1 MGVTML
7 ALARFTLKGPY
18 QAAIVV
24 GLLAVLA
31 VFIPPM
37 ISNSVFGLLLASLCM
52 LLSCTLVGLIIL
64 TQGSVSGLKAIG
76 VSILGITLVAWV
88 LINAPELGLWTGL
101 VQWLPI
107 ILLTQTLRTS
117 KSLALTMLLGLLLG
131 AIGVAAQ
138 YLAWG
143 SLETE
148 MISQTLQRMG
158 QAEQQETQLVERN
171 IQLVRLFV
179 LAMVAMAYLLFMLI
193 VMIARWMQASL
204 AGSKGFGQEFRA
216 LSLGKPAAAIALGVM
231 LLSFWGQQTWL
242 SSLAFLV
249 VIAFMFQGVAVVH
262 SKIASRKQARLLFG
276 LFYTLLLVFP
286 QVVALTAIT
295 GVIDN
300 WLVFRKKSAKP
311 NDENEL

>member
-1 MGVTML
+1 MSVTML

-18 QAAIVV
+18 QAALAV

-37 ISNSVFGLLLASLCM
+37 VSSTVFGVLVASLCM

-76 VSILGITLVAWV
+76 VSILGITLVAWA

-107 ILLTQTLRTS
+107 ILLSQTLRTS

-131 AIGVAAQ
+131 VIGIAAQ
-138 YLAWG
+138 YLVWG
-143 SLETE
+143 DLEAE
-148 MISQTLQRMG
+148 MIAQTIQRMG
-158 QAEQQETQLVERN
+158 STDQLDAQLVERN

-204 AGSKGFGQEFRA
+204 SESAGFGEEFRA
-216 LSLGKPAAAIALGVM
+216 LSLGKPAAAVALGLV
-231 LLSFWGQQTWL
+231 LVSIWVSQTWL

-262 SKIASRKQARLLFG
+262 SKVGPRKQAWLLLG
-276 LFYTLLLVFP
+276 LFYALLLVFP
-286 QVVALTAIT
+286 QAVALTAIT

-300 WLVFRKKSAKP
+300 WLVFRKKPAKP